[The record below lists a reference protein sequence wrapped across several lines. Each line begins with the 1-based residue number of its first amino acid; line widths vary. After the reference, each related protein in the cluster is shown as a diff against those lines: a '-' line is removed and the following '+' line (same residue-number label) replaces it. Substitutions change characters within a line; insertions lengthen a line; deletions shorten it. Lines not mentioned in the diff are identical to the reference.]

1 MTTTF
6 ETILET
12 IKAYQ
17 TIIIHRHQNPDPDAL
32 GKQAGLKEIIK
43 QNYPDKKVL
52 MTGFDEPSLT
62 WISQMDQ
69 VDDEDYKEALVIV
82 TDTANR
88 PRIDDDRYL
97 NGNCLMKIDHHPNE
111 DIYGDVY
118 YVDTTASSASEI
130 IADFAFSQ
138 NLMISD
144 KAASLLYTGIVGDT
158 GRFLYASTTS
168 KTLTIASQ
176 LRHFHFDF
184 AAISTQMDS
193 FPFKIAKLQGYVF
206 DHLTIDESGAAYV
219 LLSQDTLKT
228 FDVSLAESSAIVSA
242 PGKIDIVKAWA
253 IFVEQADGSY
263 RVRMRSKEKVINGIA
278 KRHDGGGHPLASG
291 ANSASLEEN
300 QTIYQ
305 ELIAVCQEN

>member
-1 MTTTF
+1 M
-6 ETILET
+6 
-12 IKAYQ
+12 
-17 TIIIHRHQNPDPDAL
+17 IITQ
-32 GKQAGLKEIIK
+32 
-43 QNYPDKKVL
+43 
-52 MTGFDEPSLT
+52 
-62 WISQMDQ
+62 
-69 VDDEDYKEALVIV
+69 
-82 TDTANR
+82 
-88 PRIDDDRYL
+88 
-97 NGNCLMKIDHHPNE
+97 NE

-219 LLSQDTLKT
+219 LLSQDTLKN
-228 FDVSLAESSAIVSA
+228 L
-242 PGKIDIVKAWA
+242 
-253 IFVEQADGSY
+253 
-263 RVRMRSKEKVINGIA
+263 
-278 KRHDGGGHPLASG
+278 
-291 ANSASLEEN
+291 
-300 QTIYQ
+300 
-305 ELIAVCQEN
+305 